1 MWRSI
6 TISKKIWL
14 CVSIALMG
22 YFASMAFGF
31 FIARQTESRLM
42 TVSEYLFPASRF
54 SQAAVTAFDNQIKLY
69 TDAIV
74 TGDDALLE
82 EAQKKSDQT
91 RNALTDISR
100 LPGIAQQRAAT
111 ISTAIK
117 QIETFT
123 NQAGPIYLAM
133 ATEEEI
139 KGIDLQA
146 EALRLSKE
154 TTAIKETLGKMT
166 QDFGDTLTDELAETN
181 SAISKQQYLNLILFC
196 FIALSA
202 TLVTALIVSKFIVGP
217 IRQAV
222 DMLKNIA
229 TGEGDLTKRL
239 EINSTDEIGEMGKWF
254 NQFIEN
260 VQEII
265 ADIST
270 KAEDLNSSASD
281 LNGLS
286 TQLSSG
292 SKNLTEKSASVST
305 AAEEMS
311 MHMTTVASASEEAST
326 NVTSVAAA
334 TEEMSVSLAG
344 ISKNSGTARTIT
356 AQAVDKTTSTAVKVK
371 ELGSAADEIGKVT
384 EVITTISEQTN
395 LLALNATIEA
405 ARAGEAGKGFAVVA
419 NEIKEL
425 AMQTAAATQEIKSNI
440 ENIQSSTRNTV
451 GEIDEITT
459 VISQV
464 NEVVEA
470 IADSVEE
477 QAQTTDEIAGNINQ
491 AATGIQEVNANVSQ
505 TSAVAQTIS
514 MEMVEV
520 DESSTTISGSSLKI
534 QASSTE
540 LFSLAEQLRT
550 VVQRFII

>member
-31 FIARQTESRLM
+31 FIAKQTESRLM

-54 SQAAVTAFDNQIKLY
+54 SQAAVTAFGNQIKLY

-74 TGDDALLE
+74 TGDDSLLE
-82 EAQKKSDQT
+82 EAQQKSDQA
-91 RNALTDISR
+91 RNALTEISR
-100 LPGIAQQRAAT
+100 LPGIEQQRSAS
-111 ISTAIK
+111 INTAIK
-117 QIETFT
+117 QLNKFT
-123 NQAGPIYLAM
+123 NEARPIYLAM
-133 ATEEEI
+133 ATEEEV

-154 TTAIKETLGKMT
+154 TTAIEETLGAMT
-166 QDFGDTLTDELAETN
+166 QDFGASLTSELAATN
-181 SAISKQQYLNLILFC
+181 SAISNQQYLNLVLFC
-196 FIALSA
+196 VIALSA
-202 TLVTALIVSKFIVGP
+202 TLVTALIVSKFIVRP

-222 DMLKNIA
+222 DMLRNIA

-239 EINSTDEIGEMGKWF
+239 EINSGDEIGEMGKWF

-265 ADIST
+265 ADIAT
-270 KAEDLNSSASD
+270 KADNLNSSASD
-281 LNGLS
+281 LNGLA
-286 TQLSSG
+286 TQLSTG
-292 SKNLTEKSASVST
+292 SENLTGKSASVNT

-334 TEEMSVSLAG
+334 TEEMSTSLAG
-344 ISKNSGTARTIT
+344 ISKNSGTARAIT
-356 AQAVDKTTSTAVKVK
+356 AQAVDKTKSTAVKVK

-425 AMQTAAATQEIKSNI
+425 AMQTASATQEIKSNI
-440 ENIQSSTRNTV
+440 ENIQLSTRNTV
-451 GEIDEITT
+451 VEIDEVTT

-470 IADSVEE
+470 IANSVEE

-491 AATGIQEVNANVSQ
+491 AATGIKEVNENVSQ

-520 DESSTTISGSSLKI
+520 NESSTTISGSSIKI
-534 QASSTE
+534 QTSSNQ

-550 VVQRFII
+550 VVHRFII

>member
-1 MWRSI
+1 
-6 TISKKIWL
+6 
-14 CVSIALMG
+14 MG

-31 FIARQTESRLM
+31 FIAKQTESRLV
-42 TVSEYLFPASRF
+42 TVSCYLFPGSRF

-74 TGDDALLE
+74 TGDDALLG
-82 EAQKKSDQT
+82 EAQQKSDLT
-91 RNALTDISR
+91 RNSLTEITR
-100 LPGIAQQRAAT
+100 LPGIDQQRSAS
-111 ISTAIK
+111 INTAIK
-117 QIETFT
+117 QIARFT
-123 NQAGPIYLAM
+123 NEARPIYLAM

-139 KGIDLQA
+139 KGINLQA

-154 TTAIKETLGKMT
+154 TTAIKEILGTMT
-166 QDFGDTLTDELAETN
+166 QHFGDTLTAELAETN
-181 SAISKQQYLNLILFC
+181 SAISNQQYLNLVLFC
-196 FIALSA
+196 LIALGT
-202 TLVTALIVSKFIVGP
+202 TLVTALIVSKFILGP
-217 IRQAV
+217 IRLAV
-222 DMLKNIA
+222 EMLKNIA

-260 VQEII
+260 VQGII
-265 ADIST
+265 ADIAT

-292 SKNLTEKSASVST
+292 SKTLTEKSASVNT

-326 NVTSVAAA
+326 NVTSVAGA
-334 TEEMSVSLAG
+334 TEEMSASLSS

-356 AQAVDKTTSTAVKVK
+356 AQAVDKTKSTAVKVK
-371 ELGSAADEIGKVT
+371 ELGAAADEIGKVT

-440 ENIQSSTRNTV
+440 ENIQSSTRSTV
-451 GEIDEITT
+451 LEIDEVTT

-464 NEVVEA
+464 NDVVEA

-477 QAQTTDEIAGNINQ
+477 QAQTTDEIAQNINQ
-491 AATGIQEVNANVSQ
+491 AATGIQEVNENVSQ

-520 DESSTTISGSSLKI
+520 DGSSTTISSSSIKI
-534 QASSTE
+534 QTSSKE